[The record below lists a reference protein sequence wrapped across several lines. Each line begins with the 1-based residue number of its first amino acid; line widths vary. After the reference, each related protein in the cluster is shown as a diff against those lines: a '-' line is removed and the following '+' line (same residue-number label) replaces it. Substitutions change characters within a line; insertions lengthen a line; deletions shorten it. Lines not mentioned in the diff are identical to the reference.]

1 VLLEHDELD
10 ALKPEDSRDIDVT
23 RFVGAGEIDHRWY
36 ERAYFLGPDGN
47 RKAYFAA
54 AAALERKK
62 KEGVARW
69 VMRDREYIG
78 ALRAEDGYLML
89 IVLRHAEEIIAADA
103 LQPPAG
109 RALTQREMEM
119 ATQLI
124 DALHGEFEPSEY
136 RDHYRARVMDLIET
150 KAAGRKPK
158 VKVFRPKKAP
168 ESDQIADV
176 LAASLAGM
184 KRRARG

>member
-1 VLLEHDELD
+1 
-10 ALKPEDSRDIDVT
+10 
-23 RFVGAGEIDHRWY
+23 
-36 ERAYFLGPDGN
+36 
-47 RKAYFAA
+47 
-54 AAALERKK
+54 
-62 KEGVARW
+62 
-69 VMRDREYIG
+69 
-78 ALRAEDGYLML
+78 
-89 IVLRHAEEIIAADA
+89 
-103 LQPPAG
+103 
-109 RALTQREMEM
+109 MEM